1 MSASEM
7 TDGPQSLLID
17 FMYLDLTTCDRCLG
31 TERNLEAALE
41 KVRDALATTGARV
54 EIRRTLV
61 ETEAQAREL
70 AFVSSPTIRINGQ
83 DIALETQESTC
94 GACSD
99 ICDTDTECRVW
110 VHQGTEYTEAP
121 VGMIVDAMLRVV
133 YGGSHAAAGPP
144 AYEGVPENLR
154 TFYARKGTGAAPSS
168 AECCGDGTSGASCST
183 TNPSAATSCCGSE

>member
-1 MSASEM
+1 MANQLLRAFHLAGLLAVLSQAPGRAKERTMSASEM

-83 DIALETQESTC
+83 DIALET
-94 GACSD
+94 
-99 ICDTDTECRVW
+99 
-110 VHQGTEYTEAP
+110 
-121 VGMIVDAMLRVV
+121 
-133 YGGSHAAAGPP
+133 
-144 AYEGVPENLR
+144 
-154 TFYARKGTGAAPSS
+154 
-168 AECCGDGTSGASCST
+168 
-183 TNPSAATSCCGSE
+183 